1 MISKE
6 DIEHALKHIQ
16 TIVPKETVVK
26 VLEELKQKH
35 LEELTK
41 TSFGFYLVEDLNK
54 ALELIHEEK
63 KKPVEVTG
71 GAIAVNFS
79 GGVGF
84 NTEVQPK
91 PALVAPRKQAVHK
104 ASKRPVSKRV

>member
-1 MISKE
+1 MTKE
-6 DIEHALKHIQ
+6 EIQFALEHLQ

-63 KKPVEVTG
+63 KSPIVGFPTIEIPRA
-71 GAIAVNFS
+71 AIAAS
-79 GGVGF
+79 K
-84 NTEVQPK
+84 VQPE
-91 PALVAPRKQAVHK
+91 PPLESPRKQAVHK
-104 ASKRPVSKRV
+104 RGKKSVSKRV

>member
-1 MISKE
+1 MIAKE
-6 DIEHALKHIQ
+6 EIQFALEHIQ
-16 TIVPKETVVK
+16 TIVPKSTVVK

-41 TSFGFYLVEDLNK
+41 TSFGFYLVEDLSK

-63 KKPVEVTG
+63 KPIEVTG
-71 GAIAVNFS
+71 GAIAVNFK

-91 PALVAPRKQAVHK
+91 PALVTPRKQTVHK
-104 ASKRPVSKRV
+104 GGKKPVSK